1 MSTTINVPS
10 HMLADVQAFMES
22 LAMNPD
28 NATITPPKPQAEVKS
43 ITNFTNTNNKYNFQL
58 LFKDGSSEWVA
69 DEDTNCEQLISEYLH
84 GKGINTTYLLC
95 RVSTKEQSGDTHV
108 SLEAQEQEL
117 ISFTNKQSIPNTR
130 IKTIKITKSAYSGI
144 PSEIKNIGECTQQGD
159 NIYVYRIDRFSRN
172 LIKYLDFMEETTNKG
187 VTIYSLSENISYN
200 NNKTQFIQG
209 ILDAQKE
216 SETIGK
222 RIRLSIKHKLERG
235 DKVGGLPYG
244 KCYKRTATGKM
255 VVVDKLSEQT
265 IIKRIK
271 RLSKSKTSLK
281 NIATQLNED
290 GIRKKN
296 KPWTASSVRSVLR
309 LG

>member
-22 LAMNPD
+22 LTVNTD
-28 NATITPPKPQAEVKS
+28 NTTTTTPPKPQAEVKS
-43 ITNFTNTNNKYNFQL
+43 ITNFTNTNNNYNFQL

-69 DEDTNCEQLISEYLH
+69 DEDTNCEQLISEFLH
-84 GKGINTTYLLC
+84 GNGINTTYLLC

-117 ISFTNKQSIPNTR
+117 IRSNQNSNTR

-144 PSEIKNIGECTQQGD
+144 PSEIKNIGECAQQGD
-159 NIYVYRIDRFSRN
+159 NIHVYRIDRFSRN

-222 RIRLSIKHKLERG
+222 RIRLSIKHKRERG

-255 VVVDKLSEQT
+255 IVVDKLSEQT

-271 RLSKSKTSLK
+271 RLSKS
-281 NIATQLNED
+281 
-290 GIRKKN
+290 
-296 KPWTASSVRSVLR
+296 
-309 LG
+309 